1 MATEDYGTLQEMLRS
16 EDGITWLFTEESI
29 TLGVIH
35 TKGYRNYTDYLD
47 GYFNSTQVNGVSRK
61 DDIVINTAISGADT
75 NHMLRNLEPLMIN
88 KRPDVVFIT
97 YAMNNGRSK
106 QVNLQKFKTNT
117 QTIIDTARSIG
128 AIPILQTE
136 KYTTNAGN
144 NKNLNQ
150 YYNVIRQLAIDND
163 TMLLDANMEF
173 LRLNNNNPTGS
184 TYLADWGHPNELGNL
199 HWAHFILDSF
209 DILEKDSALANLQ
222 ENKVIVSKTGEDI
235 NPDNVA
241 TGLIGS
247 TTQGDLVKSYEIGK
261 CFNRCK
267 IVINDED
274 ASLYRNMTD
283 RNITVRFKGGR
294 PSGETTLFSFGD
306 KNSTKK
312 LNLKLLPEGKLRVSS
327 NYGGED
333 QHYTCGRQVGDN
345 QWHMVSI
352 NIKENRVR
360 VYVDG
365 VFDKDW
371 DFTNYDDLLFDNF
384 DINSVIVGGYRDI
397 NHPTGAGFFT
407 GIIDYLDVYSRVL
420 TEEEITGFSANRSS
434 SEAAN
439 ALRTYQI
446 GKGFRNLGDME
457 TRDEDAD
464 LYKDLTSSN
473 ITVRFK
479 GTPTNGEATIFSL
492 GDKNGRK
499 MLTLR
504 MLGNGQLRVYSDY
517 GTEEKYYTFHRN
529 VGDSNWHTVSLNL
542 EHNRVVLYIDGQVD
556 RNLDLTN
563 HRNMTFNEF
572 DINSLTIGGY
582 RILGDTAGY
591 FAEEID
597 YLSTTRY

>member
-247 TTQGDLVKSYEIGK
+247 PTQGDLVKSYEIGK

-312 LNLKLLPEGKLRVSS
+312 LSLKLLPEGKLRVSS

-384 DINSVIVGGYRDI
+384 DINSVTVGGYRDI

-556 RNLDLTN
+556 RNLDITN